1 MKVLELIS
9 EVIAK
14 VTLKLACFF
23 LFLMSMRILAQVI
36 LRYVFNSGIT
46 SADEIAKYSI
56 IWGVCLVGNILIRE
70 EALIKVDFLD
80 QYWPPI
86 FIKYRDKVY
95 QILIIVLLVFLLKE
109 GWIQAI
115 DGLRTRLTSLDLP
128 WFYPYLAV
136 PVGALLMLY
145 QSLFLL
151 LKSFVNHRKSK
162 ATNQLNK

>member
-1 MKVLELIS
+1 MKVLEWIS
-9 EVIAK
+9 DIIAK

-23 LFLMSMRILAQVI
+23 LLLMSLTILVQVI

-56 IWGVCLVGNILIRE
+56 IWGVCLAGNLLIKE
-70 EALIKVDFLD
+70 DALIKVDFLD
-80 QYWPPI
+80 QYWPEV

-95 QILIIVLLVFLLKE
+95 QIFIIVLLVFLLKE

-115 DGLRTRLTSLDLP
+115 DGFRTRLTSLDLP

-145 QSLFLL
+145 QSVFLL
-151 LKSFVNHRKSK
+151 IKSFVDHRK
-162 ATNQLNK
+162 